1 MNELEH
7 EQGEDRDPGRG
18 AVVFGIFGL
27 LCLLMLAAPG
37 LMFRVWGGALVGLVG
52 LLMAWLPPM
61 YRLGWWHWVLAIGFL
76 GCAGLGLLPVGM
88 VHAPE
93 WRGVLVSLGLPDS
106 GKVTLQPL
114 WTLQSLAA
122 MTVTVV
128 GVLYLQG
135 HRTDHGGQHLLAS
148 WFVGG
153 VALLALLAVAAHHG
167 QWRVP
172 WDLNPAFGFFPNRNH
187 FGTLLVMGIL
197 AGLGVA
203 VQSLRIRRWL
213 SGVVVLICV
222 GFLLTMIVGQLG
234 SRAAVL
240 LVAGGF
246 GTWVLLM
253 GGKYLG
259 ARLLTVVFMLGVV
272 AVLYFQSADS
282 EARDRL
288 MGKARRAEL
297 VAGERDMPA
306 EASRSSSAEWENED
320 AAGEDARISIQKD
333 ALGIIRDFPV
343 TGVGAGQFAAVFP
356 LYRNATAFH
365 ADARSVHPE
374 SDWLLVASECG
385 IPAVLF
391 LAGLVAVVGWG
402 GLGATLRGHARA
414 LRTGCVVAAL
424 VLPVHGFGDV
434 PSHHTAL
441 VWVAAWLV
449 AMGLR
454 GRKLVRAGRVERLV
468 FRVLGM
474 GVMVA
479 GGMVVWADRTGY
491 PPVARALEAKTAVD
505 VDVLFREDLRRQE
518 EARAAGKTELEDL
531 GAADPLEVAKTRV
544 NEALRV
550 APMSAHLH
558 GLAGMVQMQFTDME
572 EEVTREFRLQRAL
585 DPMGVKVVLDQGMS
599 WAPYFPERV
608 PECWGEALRR
618 AEIID
623 RKQDGTL
630 MGVVPVFGRLLAA
643 VRTYP
648 GLGGSL
654 VETGRG
660 HPEVIDKWA
669 SEVGPQRV
677 DGIMSGLASVVKEE
691 TGREWVMSV
700 WRQYGK
706 KGPPQPKQ
714 TGR

>member
-7 EQGEDRDPGRG
+7 EQGDDRDLGRG
-18 AVVFGIFGL
+18 GIVFGIFGL
-27 LCLLMLAAPG
+27 LCVLMLAAPG
-37 LMFRVWGGALVGLVG
+37 LMFRAWGGVLVGLVG
-52 LLMAWLPPM
+52 LLMAWLPPS
-61 YRLGWWHWVLAIGFL
+61 YRLGRWQWVLAIGFL
-76 GCAGLGLLPVGM
+76 GCAGLGLLPVGIIDP
-88 VHAPE
+88 PE
-93 WRGVLVSLGLPDS
+93 WRGALVSLGLPDS
-106 GKVTLQPL
+106 GTVTLQPL
-114 WTLQSLAA
+114 WTWQSLAA

-135 HRTDHGGQHLLAS
+135 HRTDHGGQHLLVS

-153 VALLALLAVAAHHG
+153 VALVSLLAVAAHYG

-187 FGTLLVMGIL
+187 FGTMLVMGVL

-203 VQSLRIRRWL
+203 VQSLRIRRW
-213 SGVVVLICV
+213 SGGVAVVVCV
-222 GFLLTMIVGQLG
+222 GFLLTVIVGQLG

-259 ARLLTVVFMLGVV
+259 ARLLTVVAMLGVV

-288 MGKARRAEL
+288 MDTVSRAEL
-297 VAGERDMPA
+297 IAGERDMHA
-306 EASRSSSAEWENED
+306 DASSSAEWENEY
-320 AAGEDARISIQKD
+320 AAGVDARVSIQKD

-356 LYRNATAFH
+356 LYRNATVFH

-402 GLGATLRGHARA
+402 GLRAALRGHARA

-424 VLPVHGFGDV
+424 VLPVHGIGDV
-434 PSHHTAL
+434 PLHHVAL

-454 GRKLVRAGRVERLV
+454 GRKLVRAGRGERLV
-468 FRVLGM
+468 FRVLGV

-479 GGMVVWADRTGY
+479 GALVVWADRTGS
-491 PPVARALEAKTAVD
+491 PPVVRALEAKTAAEVA
-505 VDVLFREDLRRQE
+505 VLFQEDLRRQE
-518 EARAAGKTELEDL
+518 EARAAGKTMLEDL
-531 GAADPLEVAKTRV
+531 GAADPLEVAKTKV
-544 NEALRV
+544 VGALRA

-558 GLAGMVQMQFTDME
+558 GLAGMVQMQFTDT
-572 EEVTREFRLQRAL
+572 EEVVSREFGIQRAL
-585 DPMGVKVVLDQGMS
+585 DPTGVKLVLDQGMS

-648 GLGGSL
+648 GLAGSL
-654 VETGRG
+654 VATGRA
-660 HPEVIDKWA
+660 HPEVIEKWA

-677 DGIMSGLASVVKEE
+677 DGVMSGLASQVKEA

-706 KGPPQPKQ
+706 KGPPEPKE

>member
-1 MNELEH
+1 
-7 EQGEDRDPGRG
+7 
-18 AVVFGIFGL
+18 
-27 LCLLMLAAPG
+27 
-37 LMFRVWGGALVGLVG
+37 
-52 LLMAWLPPM
+52 
-61 YRLGWWHWVLAIGFL
+61 
-76 GCAGLGLLPVGM
+76 
-88 VHAPE
+88 
-93 WRGVLVSLGLPDS
+93 
-106 GKVTLQPL
+106 
-114 WTLQSLAA
+114 
-122 MTVTVV
+122 
-128 GVLYLQG
+128 
-135 HRTDHGGQHLLAS
+135 
-148 WFVGG
+148 
-153 VALLALLAVAAHHG
+153 
-167 QWRVP
+167 
-172 WDLNPAFGFFPNRNH
+172 
-187 FGTLLVMGIL
+187 
-197 AGLGVA
+197 
-203 VQSLRIRRWL
+203 
-213 SGVVVLICV
+213 
-222 GFLLTMIVGQLG
+222 
-234 SRAAVL
+234 
-240 LVAGGF
+240 
-246 GTWVLLM
+246 
-253 GGKYLG
+253 
-259 ARLLTVVFMLGVV
+259 
-272 AVLYFQSADS
+272 
-282 EARDRL
+282 
-288 MGKARRAEL
+288 
-297 VAGERDMPA
+297 
-306 EASRSSSAEWENED
+306 
-320 AAGEDARISIQKD
+320 
-333 ALGIIRDFPV
+333 
-343 TGVGAGQFAAVFP
+343 
-356 LYRNATAFH
+356 
-365 ADARSVHPE
+365 
-374 SDWLLVASECG
+374 
-385 IPAVLF
+385 
-391 LAGLVAVVGWG
+391 
-402 GLGATLRGHARA
+402 
-414 LRTGCVVAAL
+414 
-424 VLPVHGFGDV
+424 
-434 PSHHTAL
+434 
-441 VWVAAWLV
+441 
-449 AMGLR
+449 
-454 GRKLVRAGRVERLV
+454 VERLV

-479 GGMVVWADRTGY
+479 GGMVVWAERTGY

-648 GLGGSL
+648 GLAGSL

-706 KGPPQPKQ
+706 KGPPQPKE